1 MLYIEDKVD
10 VETHP
15 ILERKTV
22 ITLGNFDGIHL
33 GHRQLLDQA
42 IQIAKDRDLA
52 TLFFTFSPHSNSL
65 IPSKPKPRLLYT
77 LQQKIHLLEE
87 YGNIDIFLNFCFD
100 ETLREMPAAQFF
112 YDILLRRYQAAA
124 IVVGDGFRFGC
135 GGAGDTELLARYC
148 HKEGVYF
155 VKAPCLYW
163 EGEPVSSTRIRRLIE
178 HGRMPEAMKLLGR
191 PYYLEGVVEKGKQL
205 GGKRLAPTVNIAL
218 SSDLLYPPNGVYISR
233 THVDGRAY
241 ASVTNLGRNPTRGGG
256 ETPRAETHILDYD
269 EDLYGKCLR
278 VDLLEYTRPEIQ
290 FDTLDELKSQITKD
304 IENTRRYF
312 EPEQGGLDHHALHG
326 TK

>member
-52 TLFFTFSPHSNSL
+52 TLFLTFSPHSNSL

-205 GGKRLAPTVNIAL
+205 GGQETGAHSQHSLVLRPPIPAEWRLYLENPCGWQ
-218 SSDLLYPPNGVYISR
+218 GVRQRNQSGEKSYNR
-233 THVDGRAY
+233 RRRDAEGRD
-241 ASVTNLGRNPTRGGG
+241 
-256 ETPRAETHILDYD
+256 THI
-269 EDLYGKCLR
+269 
-278 VDLLEYTRPEIQ
+278 
-290 FDTLDELKSQITKD
+290 
-304 IENTRRYF
+304 
-312 EPEQGGLDHHALHG
+312 GL
-326 TK
+326 